1 MRRIVALIVL
11 WAGLLGAATPVF
23 ACTSSGANG
32 DCCPP
37 GAPAGCGHT
46 TEQFDLAATT
56 CCLTG
61 GAPSPMVSAEP
72 GREQQIVDQDGGSPD
87 PIAIVSAL
95 ISLPRDAALSCG
107 FAATTL
113 RPAATDLSRTYLHTG
128 RLRL

>member
-37 GAPAGCGHT
+37 GAPAGCGQT
-46 TEQFDLAATT
+46 PEQFDLAATT

-61 GAPSPMVSAEP
+61 SAPSPMVSTEL
-72 GREQQIVDQDGGSPD
+72 GREQQIVQHDGGSAD

-95 ISLPRDAALSCG
+95 ISRPRDATLSSG
-107 FAATTL
+107 FAATTP
-113 RPAATDLSRTYLHTG
+113 RPIAADLSLTYLHTG